1 MILRALRRLTIRQKL
16 LLLSVASSTVAV
28 GLASVIFVAIEVTQI
43 RADIL
48 RRDTAVAETIGQLL
62 APAVSL
68 DLPIASADISSIVD
82 GHEILGVSLYGGEG
96 ARRAAHP
103 EPGASGF
110 QPPERAPEPG
120 TLTTVD
126 GRVVIARRIVWNGEP
141 VGTIYLEA
149 TLVGLESRIRSIV
162 LSTAAIALMG
172 LGVASVLALRF
183 QRVISG
189 PVEHLLGVMNRVAH
203 ETNFELRARKFN
215 DDELG
220 RLVAG
225 FNTMLGEIQHRDQE
239 LKRSRE
245 ELEQRV
251 AERTEELRAKIAELE
266 HKKAE
271 LKSAMEA
278 AEDANRAKS
287 AFLANMSHEIR
298 TPMNGI
304 IGMTNL
310 VLDTPLNPTQ
320 RDFTQTIAQSAEALL
335 TIINDILDFSKI
347 EAGKLHFETVDF
359 DLRET
364 AEGCLDVVAQ
374 RAHGKG
380 VELSCFLPQDIPTR
394 LRGDPGRIRQIALN
408 LLSNAVKFT
417 HQGEVSLHVSLVEQS
432 AESVLLRFEV
442 RDSGIGIDAA
452 TVRNLFQPFSQADS
466 STTRKYGG
474 TGLGLA
480 ISRQLVHLMDG
491 QIGVHSEPGKGSTFW
506 FTLRLAR
513 QPHPAPEAT
522 ARFLPPGLRVL
533 VVDDNTTNRRIAGHY
548 LRGWKCDPAS
558 SPTPAE
564 ALDQLRRADADG
576 HPFQIVLLDMQMPE
590 MDGIQLAKTVRA
602 DTGLSVQPRLVML
615 SSLGDQLQHSAAG
628 ADVAVWLPKPV
639 KHSTLFNALVEAL
652 STRPLSH
659 NPTAPAPV
667 PAPDIVPSAP
677 TVEPLPATSAPP
689 AAPIPSQAS
698 TLKILVAED
707 NLVNQKVAARF
718 FAKLGHKVDLVANG
732 IEAVQALEREAYDLI
747 FMDCQM
753 PELDGYEA
761 TRRIRSESAEQ
772 ARRIRIIAMT
782 ANAMQGDREKC
793 LEAGMDDYIAKPI
806 DLKSLQAAIERNATP
821 A

>member
-1 MILRALRRLTIRQKL
+1 
-16 LLLSVASSTVAV
+16 
-28 GLASVIFVAIEVTQI
+28 
-43 RADIL
+43 
-48 RRDTAVAETIGQLL
+48 
-62 APAVSL
+62 
-68 DLPIASADISSIVD
+68 
-82 GHEILGVSLYGGEG
+82 
-96 ARRAAHP
+96 
-103 EPGASGF
+103 
-110 QPPERAPEPG
+110 
-120 TLTTVD
+120 
-126 GRVVIARRIVWNGEP
+126 
-141 VGTIYLEA
+141 
-149 TLVGLESRIRSIV
+149 
-162 LSTAAIALMG
+162 
-172 LGVASVLALRF
+172 
-183 QRVISG
+183 
-189 PVEHLLGVMNRVAH
+189 
-203 ETNFELRARKFN
+203 
-215 DDELG
+215 
-220 RLVAG
+220 
-225 FNTMLGEIQHRDQE
+225 
-239 LKRSRE
+239 
-245 ELEQRV
+245 
-251 AERTEELRAKIAELE
+251 
-266 HKKAE
+266 
-271 LKSAMEA
+271 
-278 AEDANRAKS
+278 
-287 AFLANMSHEIR
+287 MSHEIR

-310 VLDTPLNPTQ
+310 VLDTPLSPTQ

-347 EAGKLHFETVDF
+347 EAGKLHFENVDF

-417 HQGEVSLHVSLVEQS
+417 HQGEVSLHVSLVEQ
-432 AESVLLRFEV
+432 AEDHVLLRFEI

-480 ISRQLVHLMDG
+480 ISRQLVQLMDG

-506 FTLRLAR
+506 FTLRLAK
-513 QPHPAPEAT
+513 QPHPAPDAT
-522 ARFLPPGLRVL
+522 ARFVPPGLRVL
-533 VVDDNTTNRRIAGHY
+533 VVDDNTTNRRIAEHY
-548 LRGWKCDPAS
+548 LRGWKCDTAS

-564 ALDQLRRADADG
+564 ALDQIRHADSAG
-576 HPFQIVLLDMQMPE
+576 SPFQIVLLDMQMPE
-590 MDGIQLAKTVRA
+590 MDGIQLARAIRA
-602 DTGLSVQPRLVML
+602 DPGLSAQPRLIML

-628 ADVAVWLPKPV
+628 TDVAVWLAKPV
-639 KHSTLFNALVEAL
+639 KHSTLFSALVEAV
-652 STRPLSH
+652 SIRPPAPPPS
-659 NPTAPAPV
+659 PAPAE
-667 PAPDIVPSAP
+667 PAPSAP
-677 TVEPLPATSAPP
+677 TAEPRPEPAPASTAPATVPP
-689 AAPIPSQAS
+689 PG
-698 TLKILVAED
+698 LKILVAED

-732 IEAVQALEREAYDLI
+732 IEAVRALEREAYDLI

-761 TRRIRSESAEQ
+761 TRRIRTESADSP
-772 ARRIRIIAMT
+772 RPIRIIAMT